1 MSDKNKLILVLVVS
15 CVLIAMIGIGTK
27 ISRDRLIENMTP
39 VETVI
44 NDYVR
49 FLANKQWDDYISLF
63 DYSEDEQNEL
73 LMFLK
78 DESNTIKKEGIHG
91 IKSIVIRKIEPTT
104 SEAFSSKG
112 DMVYDV
118 YLDMLVANPSEFYEN
133 GLSLHVFVFKN
144 KGDKLL
150 IDTVY
155 YRGLTQLP

>member
-15 CVLIAMIGIGTK
+15 CVLIAIIGIGTK

-39 VETVI
+39 VERVI
-44 NDYVR
+44 NDYARV
-49 FLANKQWDDYISLF
+49 LVNKQWDEFVSLF
-63 DYSEDEQNEL
+63 DSSEEEQNDL
-73 LMFLK
+73 LIFLK
-78 DESNTIKKEGIHG
+78 DENNTIKREGIHG
-91 IKSIVIRKIEPTT
+91 IKSIEIRKIEPTT
-104 SEAFSSKG
+104 SEEFSSKG

-133 GLSLHVFVFKN
+133 GVSLHVFVFKN
-144 KGDKLL
+144 IGDKLL

>member
-1 MSDKNKLILVLVVS
+1 MGDKNKLILVLVVS

-39 VETVI
+39 VERVI
-44 NDYVR
+44 NDYVSV
-49 FLANKQWDDYISLF
+49 LVNKQWDDYISLF
-63 DYSEDEQNEL
+63 NYSEDEQNEL
-73 LMFLK
+73 LKFLK
-78 DESNTIKKEGIHG
+78 DENNSIKREGIHG
-91 IKSIVIRKIEPTT
+91 IKSIEIRKIEPTT

-133 GLSLHVFVFKN
+133 GTSLHVFVFKN

-155 YRGLTQLP
+155 YRGITQLP